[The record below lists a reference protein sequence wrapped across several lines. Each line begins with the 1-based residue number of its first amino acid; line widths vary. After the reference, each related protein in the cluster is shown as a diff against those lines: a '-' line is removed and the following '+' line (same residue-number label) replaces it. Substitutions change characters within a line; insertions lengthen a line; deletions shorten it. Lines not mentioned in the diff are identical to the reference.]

1 MKILKRVARPLLLL
15 SAFLLILSC
24 DEEFNALESDVL
36 GDNNFNFNTPRVTVD
51 VLAYN
56 ANIEAQQI
64 NSLPSYLLGHFNDPI
79 YGPTTASVV
88 TQIAP
93 STADGNTITGND
105 LRIESVVLQIPYFVS
120 RSTDANRQNIFSL
133 DSLFITNNDLSRAS
147 SIKLSVFQNNFFL
160 RDFDPNLPEDTQ
172 TYFSRANAGGEDN
185 IALVNNSEINFDTQA
200 GMLLYENDDFN
211 IVRDTIVIL
220 DSLASGVFQEK
231 PVLQAQLSE
240 SDELRAFWSSLIL
253 EADEA
258 ILSDPSR
265 FQNFFRG
272 LYIKASPNGN
282 VTDSNMAMLDFLDED
297 AEVIVNYSR
306 SVDSTANREN
316 DSFRLNFSGVRLNTF
331 INNFNANTLP
341 TSPNTIDGDASL
353 FLKGTQGAVS
363 VVQLFDDELEMDCNC
378 GNNSNGEPII
388 VRATALDCFKKSFR
402 QTDDEGN
409 ILPAVNGR
417 FELKRLI
424 NEAQLIVYEDN
435 QFVTN
440 TTDPNGDAFNASDR
454 LYIYNA
460 DTNDPIL
467 DYITDPRIAGEDPEN
482 LDPLISRTFSLGTR
496 TTTEVNGERL
506 SFYRLRLTDHLN
518 NILVNNAVNPDLGLT
533 VTNNVNISITT
544 PVLNATNDIITE
556 VPSNTVITP
565 RGTVL
570 VGSNNQDP
578 TTRIRLE
585 LFTTEPR

>member
-56 ANIEAQQI
+56 ANIEGQQI

-79 YGPTTASVV
+79 YGTTTASVV
-88 TQIAP
+88 TQVAP
-93 STADGNTITGND
+93 STTNGNTITGND
-105 LRIESVVLQIPYFVS
+105 LRIESVVLQIPYFIT
-120 RSTDANRQNIFSL
+120 RSTNANTQSAFSL

-147 SIKLSVFQNNFFL
+147 SFKLSVFQNNFFL
-160 RDFDPNLPEDTQ
+160 RDFDPNLPEDIQ

-185 IALVNNSEINFDTQA
+185 LALVNNNEVNFDAQA
-200 GMLLYENDDFN
+200 GLLFYENNDFN
-211 IVRDTIVIL
+211 IVRDTVVIL
-220 DSLASGVFQEK
+220 DPLPSGAFQEK
-231 PVLQAQLSE
+231 PVLQAELSG
-240 SDELRAFWSSLIL
+240 SDELRAFWSDLIL

-258 ILSDPSR
+258 VLSEPNR
-265 FQNFFRG
+265 FQNIFRG

-282 VTDSNMAMLDFLDED
+282 VADSNMAMFDFLDED
-297 AEVIVNYSR
+297 AEIIVNYSR
-306 SVDSTANREN
+306 SVDSTDNREN
-316 DSFRLNFSGVRLNTF
+316 DSFRLDFSGIRLNTF

-353 FLKGTQGAVS
+353 FLKGTEGGIGVI
-363 VVQLFDDELEMDCNC
+363 QLFDDELETECNC
-378 GNNSNGEPII
+378 GTNSSGEPII

-402 QTDDEGN
+402 KTDDEGN
-409 ILPAVNGR
+409 ILPAINGR

-424 NEAQLIVYEDN
+424 NEAQLIIHEDN

-440 TTDPNGDAFNASDR
+440 VTDPNGDDFNASDR
-454 LYIYNA
+454 LYLYNI
-460 DTNDPIL
+460 DTNNPIL
-467 DYITDPRIAGEDPEN
+467 DYVLDPRIAGQASEDLN
-482 LDPLISRTFSLGTR
+482 PLLSRTFSLGAR

-506 SFYRLRLTDHLN
+506 SSYRIRLTEHLN
-518 NILVNNAVNPDLGLT
+518 SILINNAANPDLGLT

-544 PVLNATNDIITE
+544 PVLNATNGIITE